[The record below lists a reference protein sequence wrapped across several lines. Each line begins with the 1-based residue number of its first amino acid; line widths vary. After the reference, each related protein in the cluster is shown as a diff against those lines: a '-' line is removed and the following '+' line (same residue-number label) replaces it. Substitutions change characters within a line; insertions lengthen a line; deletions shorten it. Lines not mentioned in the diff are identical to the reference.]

1 MYITLDDKK
10 LENEENLVSHARK
23 IEKSIEIIENDKF
36 DCGKKNYY
44 FQNLCNIQSYT
55 PFPSH

>member
-23 IEKSIEIIENDKF
+23 VEKSIEIIENDKF

-44 FQNLCNIQSYT
+44 FQNLSNI
-55 PFPSH
+55 